1 MNEVC
6 MLLGLIICD
15 PEGKAR
21 GKAMPLQAWT
31 GPPRGLAP
39 RISRQSAYDGGK
51 VVSPTHQ
58 PH

>member
-1 MNEVC
+1 